1 MKKAITR
8 TIIVLIIV
16 NLITAGFT
24 LAQDVI
30 EEENQD
36 VLEKQTQEAEIAQR
50 KVEAENAAMIAKE
63 KSEIARREAEFAAQS
78 AQEKAKIA
86 LKAAERQAEIAEK
99 HQKAAEK
106 QIQDAVKKQMD
117 IEQKVNDLMVDIRV
131 PDVTRNVTL
140 GHLPH
145 LPQLQHSGRGG
156 VLVIPS
162 AEMKVENLVG
172 ITEDMSVMSRIIDK
186 KVSQSNLVTS
196 RGRRLVDFNINPF
209 LGSGNRATEAIFLE
223 GYGALFLMEIN
234 ILLSAPPEMQQ
245 KEKTKEDTDPVWSQ
259 MRQEMY
265 EPEEARRSRTNDR
278 PEEKYDAEKVET
290 IKTNLIKTLKHAT
303 NIQALKPE
311 QLVILTV
318 IGDRHEPAATITQ
331 SYSYGRT
338 SPNYRGSSSSY
349 GRRSDSRTGSRRI
362 VQTAPEAETD
372 SIVPTVL
379 TICAKKSD
387 IDAFAKGELDYDQFR
402 QRTGIFKS
410 YAKAG
415 QNNSSGAQEHQVAH
429 EEHQIVHEEHTAF

>member
-30 EEENQD
+30 EEESQD
-36 VLEKQTQEAEIAQR
+36 VIETQTQEADIAQR
-50 KVEAENAAMIAKE
+50 KAEAEIAAKVAE
-63 KSEIARREAEFAAQS
+63 KEAEVA
-78 AQEKAKIA
+78 AKIA
-86 LKAAERQAEIAEK
+86 EKQAEAAQK
-99 HQKAAEK
+99 QMKAAEK
-106 QIQDAVKKQMD
+106 QMKAAEKQAKDLVLKQMN
-117 IEQKVNDLMVDIRV
+117 IEQLVNDLVVDIQV
-131 PDVTRNVTL
+131 PNVTL

-145 LPQLQHSGRGG
+145 FQQSGGSGG

-162 AEMKVENLVG
+162 AEMKVENLAA

-186 KVSQSNLVTS
+186 KVSQSNIVTS

-209 LGSGNRATEAIFLE
+209 LGSGNRATETIFLE

-234 ILLSAPPEMQQ
+234 ILLSAPPETQQ
-245 KEKTKEDTDPVWSQ
+245 KEKTKEEDTDPVWSQ
-259 MRQEMY
+259 MRREMY
-265 EPEEARRSRTNDR
+265 EPEEARRSRTDDLSK
-278 PEEKYDAEKVET
+278 EKYDAEMVET
-290 IKTNLIKTLKHAT
+290 LKTNLIKTLKHAT

-318 IGDRHEPAATITQ
+318 IGDRHRSAATVTR
-331 SYSYGRT
+331 SYSY
-338 SPNYRGSSSSY
+338 S
-349 GRRSDSRTGSRRI
+349 RRSGSRTRRI
-362 VQTAPEAETD
+362 VQAAPEVETGPLL
-372 SIVPTVL
+372 PTVL

-402 QRTGIFKS
+402 QRIGIFKS

-415 QNNSSGAQEHQVAH
+415 QQDSPGAQEHQVVHEEHQVAH
-429 EEHQIVHEEHTAF
+429 EEHTAF